1 MKPVAYHRLAVSE
14 LIKSA
19 KFYER
24 RNPTLGEAFLSSVE
38 APLPRIHR
46 NPELGNIGRMGTR
59 SWKTTRFPFRI
70 VYLEQ
75 PNRFW
80 IVAVAH
86 LGRRPDYWVRRV
98 AVIFSIVLSHPST
111 GSHSPSIWT

>member
-1 MKPVAYHRLAVSE
+1 MKPVAYHRLAASE

-24 RNPTLGEAFLSSVE
+24 RNPTLGEAFLSTVE
-38 APLPRIHR
+38 ATLPRIQR
-46 NPELGNIGRMGTR
+46 NPELGRIGRMGTR
-59 SWKTTRFPFRI
+59 SWKTKRFPFRI

-75 PNRFW
+75 PDRFW

-86 LGRRPDYWVRRV
+86 LSRRPDYWIRR
-98 AVIFSIVLSHPST
+98 LR
-111 GSHSPSIWT
+111 

>member
-1 MKPVAYHRLAVSE
+1 MKPVAYHRLAASE

-24 RNPTLGEAFLSSVE
+24 RNPALGEAFLSGVE
-38 APLPRIHR
+38 ATIPKIQR
-46 NPELGNIGRMGTR
+46 NPEQGKPGRFGTR

-70 VYLEQ
+70 VFLEQ
-75 PNRFW
+75 PDRFW

-86 LGRRPDYWVRRV
+86 MSRSPGYWIRRLD
-98 AVIFSIVLSHPST
+98 
-111 GSHSPSIWT
+111 

>member
-1 MKPVAYHRLAVSE
+1 MKHVAYHRLAASE

-24 RNPTLGEAFLSSVE
+24 RNPTLGEAFLCSVE
-38 APLPRIHR
+38 ATLRLIQRSPDCGK
-46 NPELGNIGRMGTR
+46 LGRFGTC
-59 SWKTTRFPFRI
+59 SWKTKRFPFRI

-75 PNRFW
+75 PDRIW

-86 LGRRPDYWVRRV
+86 LSRRPDYWSRR
-98 AVIFSIVLSHPST
+98 LE
-111 GSHSPSIWT
+111 

>member
-1 MKPVAYHRLAVSE
+1 MKPVAYHRLAASE

-24 RNPTLGEAFLSSVE
+24 RNPALGEAFLSVVE
-38 APLPRIHR
+38 ATLPKIQR
-46 NPELGNIGRMGTR
+46 NPELGKPGRFGTR
-59 SWKTTRFPFRI
+59 SWRTKRFPFRI

-75 PNRFW
+75 PDRFW

-86 LGRRPDYWVRRV
+86 MSRRPGYWIRRL
-98 AVIFSIVLSHPST
+98 A
-111 GSHSPSIWT
+111 